1 MRSPSEEV
9 KNTVTGERKI
19 PLIVF
24 SFSFIASK
32 RSVEMSIHVHNWDR
46 FEEDIAFRYLAVT
59 DLTKALEAREAGLLY
74 YICQNSHYMLSCYP
88 RFLRLRIRL
97 LVRLFAGTYC
107 TSKNYFESRVKIPLR
122 KPVTKSQTWRF

>member
-74 YICQNSHYMLSCYP
+74 MSQQLCRFSQVSLSA
-88 RFLRLRIRL
+88 FLQPWVAQIAYAARYHFYKQKL
-97 LVRLFAGTYC
+97 
-107 TSKNYFESRVKIPLR
+107 
-122 KPVTKSQTWRF
+122 